1 MSTLSVHMEFP
12 RDLLGALDVPESALS
27 DRLREVVA
35 VGLFREGNISTGKAA
50 ELLDMSKEEFVN
62 VLTRHR
68 VPYFSEAPGEIGQ
81 QAEMTGVLLR
91 KARP

>member
-12 RDLLGALDVPESALS
+12 RDLLGALDLPESALS

-35 VGLFREGNISTGKAA
+35 VGLFREGNISAGKAA
-50 ELLDMSKEEFVN
+50 ELLDVSKEEFVN
-62 VLTRHR
+62 VLARHG

-81 QAEMTGVLLR
+81 QAEIVGGMLR
-91 KARP
+91 RDRP

>member
-1 MSTLSVHMEFP
+1 MNTLSVHMEFP
-12 RDLLGALDVPESALS
+12 RDLLGALDIPESALS

-62 VLTRHR
+62 VLTRHG
-68 VPYFSEAPGEIGQ
+68 VHYFSEAPGEIGQ
-81 QAEMTGVLLR
+81 QAEMAGILFR